1 MPVLPGG
8 RARYAGL
15 DLFRPLSIFGVVLIH
30 FPRVLDLGADPAFRV
45 MMRLRD
51 CALPTIILTS
61 FFVITRSLLAHP
73 ERTFSHFASNRFMR
87 LAVPC
92 AIWSGLYWLLWEVAG
107 PLWRGQPA
115 LWPPLSLLLSGYA
128 HLWFLQFLFLG
139 SVIAYPAVRA
149 VAHARLDRSSAAGMW
164 AAACVAVAL
173 AYWAWGRPFLTAHM
187 AFALGEQADLH
198 LRVAATQSIAYAKY
212 VPLGVAVAL
221 AAGTIERLYRRP
233 AFRVGIVLVAAAA
246 CLVHIAALAPAV
258 SRLCYSMAVFIALLR
273 PWPAGVLDWL
283 RPVARLSYPIYVIH
297 PVVAKV
303 VITTFNRWLA
313 SPSIP
318 GLVAGSLAVFA
329 LSAGTAV
336 LLRTLVP
343 LEWFLPTVA
352 VEKGRAAAGM
362 RHGRE

>member
-1 MPVLPGG
+1 MPVPPGG
-8 RARYAGL
+8 RARYDGL

-30 FPRVLDLGADPAFRV
+30 FPRVLDLGSDPAFRV
-45 MMRLRD
+45 MLRLRD

-73 ERTFSHFASNRFMR
+73 DRTFAHFASNRFVR

-92 AIWSGLYWLLWEVAG
+92 AIWSALYWLLWGVAG

-115 LWPPLSLLLSGYA
+115 SWPPLSLPLSGYA
-128 HLWFLQFLFLG
+128 RLWFLQFLFLG

-149 VAHARLDRSSAAGMW
+149 VASGGRARPGAAGAW

-173 AYWAWGRPFLTAHM
+173 AYSVWVRPFLTAHV
-187 AFALGEQADLH
+187 AAALGEQADLH
-198 LRVAATQSIAYAKY
+198 LRVAVMQSIAYAKY

-221 AAGTIERLYRRP
+221 AAGTIERLYRRN
-233 AFRVGIVLVAAAA
+233 AFRVATVLFAAVA
-246 CLVHIAALAPAV
+246 CLVHITVPAPAV
-258 SRLCYSMAVFIALLR
+258 SRPFYSMAVFIALLR
-273 PWPAGVLDWL
+273 PWPAGALDWL
-283 RPVARLSYPIYVIH
+283 RPAARLSYPIYILH
-297 PVVAKV
+297 PVLAKV

-313 SPSIP
+313 APSIP

-329 LSAGTAV
+329 LSAAAAI

-352 VEKGRAAAGM
+352 VEKGPATAGT
-362 RHGRE
+362 RHGRG